1 MDILTVI
8 NTFLIFGLIIYFFI
22 NRKSFGSNIQ
32 SGEEGKKGFYK
43 FTSDFSEYEKKLIVK
58 IHEKFFNK
66 VSNNIVPLDL
76 IYTTLWQ
83 ESGTQIFNDVSNDR
97 IIGDQ
102 GNSIGYFQIYKFG
115 ALLEVNQRE
124 RTNYKFEDLKN
135 EDVNIFFGLKYLS
148 YCLNSAL
155 TQQKNKPIAW
165 LVAKKYN
172 GGLDETE
179 NSINAQA
186 ETYANNY
193 YSKFLKIKKFI
204 DLNLG

>member
-1 MDILTVI
+1 MEYLTVI
-8 NTFLIFGLIIYFFI
+8 NSLILVAIAIYFFI
-22 NRKSFGSNIQ
+22 NRKNFGKSVI
-32 SGEEGKKGFYK
+32 SGEETKQDFYK

-83 ESGTQIFNDVSNDR
+83 ESGPQIFNDVSNDR

-124 RTNYKFEDLKN
+124 RTNYKFEDLKT

-155 TQQKNKPIAW
+155 TQQKNKPLAW

-179 NSINAQA
+179 TSINAQA